1 MKTILTCYL
10 LFTTFIFAQAQETEM
25 RNQEVSPKN
34 GITDLALVYYSID
47 FSKEQRKI
55 LNDKELELLFKID
68 ESGSPELYKINGIQ
82 DESILDSLKIKSQ
95 QVGKFN
101 PRIHNGIPEPS
112 IFFLE
117 LTYPSKKLIS
127 VSLNPYQQSLFH
139 QIRLEDFEYIEKA
152 NFGSDI
158 VIGLLTNQFTGSPA
172 RYSKLGAGMKI
183 NMTFT
188 DHKNYIYGL
197 NLSTYFNQKKRD
209 YSLYTDREQ
218 LSSRSTALLGIIFGK
233 WFGKFNIQAEANY
246 AVQNVTERYDTR
258 DKGWTQFKGW
268 SPGAV
273 FNYPIMLGTE
283 KPLYYYGSPSL
294 LSHNLNLSFGIHYLQ
309 FSHREASGVMAELG
323 VAYRMTFRGIKEY
336 RLK

>member
-1 MKTILTCYL
+1 MYYCIYL
-10 LFTTFIFAQAQETEM
+10 
-25 RNQEVSPKN
+25 P
-34 GITDLALVYYSID
+34 
-47 FSKEQRKI
+47 
-55 LNDKELELLFKID
+55 
-68 ESGSPELYKINGIQ
+68 
-82 DESILDSLKIKSQ
+82 KIKSQ
-95 QVGKFN
+95 QVAKFI
-101 PRIHNGIPEPS
+101 PKIHNGIPESS

-139 QIRLEDFEYIEKA
+139 QVRLEDFEYIEKA

-197 NLSTYFNQKKRD
+197 NLSTYFNQKNKN
-209 YSLYTDREQ
+209 YSIYTDREQ

-246 AVQNVTERYDTR
+246 AVHNVTERYDTR

-268 SPGAV
+268 SPGAI
-273 FNYPIMLGTE
+273 FNYPIMLGKE

-294 LSHNLNLSFGIHYLQ
+294 LSHNLNLSFGMHYLQ
-309 FSHREASGVMAELG
+309 FSHKEASGIMAELG
-323 VAYRMTFRGIKEY
+323 LAYRMTFRGIKEY